1 MTCSAEMFDA
11 NSDIPTNGQAK
22 SRPARKY
29 SVPERLLPT
38 ARRTAPTT
46 TRRLI
51 KITAPSTK
59 CSIAVLVV
67 QETPR
72 TLIQGR
78 VADGSNPVQIGEE
91 SLQLLPELGGK
102 SAQRQARRTHGD
114 ALQCTSFDAQRQPL
128 MSARV

>member
-1 MTCSAEMFDA
+1 M
-11 NSDIPTNGQAK
+11 
-22 SRPARKY
+22 
-29 SVPERLLPT
+29 PERLLPT

-67 QETPR
+67 QDTPR

-78 VADGSNPVQIGEE
+78 VADGSNPVQIEEE

-114 ALQCTSFDAQRQPL
+114 ALQIGSFAAHRQPMRL
-128 MSARV
+128 PRI